1 MKFGSSIIPCLRYR
15 NAAVA
20 IDWLCETFGLERKLV
35 VADDWGEIPHA
46 QLTLGGGMV
55 MVASAGDSE
64 YDRLMNLPE
73 EVGGAGTQSIYV
85 VVDDADEIYKRARAA
100 GAKIAI
106 EIQDEDYGGRG
117 FSCYDLEGHL
127 WNFGTF
133 DPWE

>member
-1 MKFGSSIIPCLRYR
+1 MLSLLYLNRLGTGSEKLLRSR
-15 NAAVA
+15 LGVFV
-20 IDWLCETFGLERKLV
+20 E
-35 VADDWGEIPHA
+35 DDWGEIPHA

-55 MVASAGDSE
+55 MVASAGGSE
-64 YDRLMNLPE
+64 YDRLMKLPE

-85 VVDDADEIYKRARAA
+85 VVDDADAINERAKAA

-106 EIQDEDYGGRG
+106 EVQDEDYCGRG

-133 DPWE
+133 NPWE